1 MATVIYDK
9 FHIMG
14 YVNAA
19 VDETRRA
26 EFFRLGGDRR
36 AALKGKRWLL
46 LTRYKHL
53 STPKRTELNA
63 LSINRKIFEAYYLK
77 ESDPGPT
84 ATNAPRSRSSSSGRK
99 RSAGNAYPPS
109 RNL

>member
-1 MATVIYDK
+1 MAYTCAFEDSTARLTIRVRQDRRYK
-9 FHIMG
+9 FHVMG

-53 STPKRTELNA
+53 SRPKRTELKGGKCTCGKNCA
-63 LSINRKIFEAYYLK
+63 CAKPKAETRGK
-77 ESDPGPT
+77 
-84 ATNAPRSRSSSSGRK
+84 
-99 RSAGNAYPPS
+99 
-109 RNL
+109 